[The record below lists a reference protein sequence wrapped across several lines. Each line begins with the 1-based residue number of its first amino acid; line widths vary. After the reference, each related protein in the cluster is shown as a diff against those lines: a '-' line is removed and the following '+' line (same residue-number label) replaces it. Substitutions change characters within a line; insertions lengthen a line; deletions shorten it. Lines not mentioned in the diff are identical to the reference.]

1 MAIFRLARTYKLIK
15 KADIGIRP
23 YNKDRS
29 FCDFCG
35 RQLRWYENV
44 PVVSWIIQ
52 KGKTRCCHNPL
63 PWEYPMIEIFTG
75 VMFLLVFQ
83 ISDFRY
89 QTIIYLV
96 IASLLLFS
104 LVFDLKYMILPDR
117 ANLMLCASALVLWYA
132 GHFGEWNYI
141 YCGLGSVIFFF
152 ILNRIKIRGS
162 EAMGMGDV
170 KYSLFM
176 GLFLGWPNIIVA
188 IYFAFVV
195 GAIISIILM
204 LLKIVKKENPIPFGP
219 FLILGTA
226 VAKIWGEQI
235 IKIFF
240 GVLF

>member
-1 MAIFRLARTYKLIK
+1 MEIMMLVLGLCVGSFLNMAIFRVAKKYGLISK
-15 KADIGIRP
+15 KQKT
-23 YNKDRS
+23 NENRS
-29 FCDFCG
+29 YCDFCG

-117 ANLMLCASALVLWYA
+117 ANMALVRLSLSTS
-132 GHFGEWNYI
+132 I
-141 YCGLGSVIFFF
+141 Q
-152 ILNRIKIRGS
+152 LN
-162 EAMGMGDV
+162 
-170 KYSLFM
+170 
-176 GLFLGWPNIIVA
+176 N
-188 IYFAFVV
+188 
-195 GAIISIILM
+195 
-204 LLKIVKKENPIPFGP
+204 
-219 FLILGTA
+219 
-226 VAKIWGEQI
+226 
-235 IKIFF
+235 
-240 GVLF
+240 